1 MVAVPAPTTVTVP
14 LVVTVATAVLL
25 LVYVNAPLL
34 SLVGAVKL
42 NEASLKFLAG
52 TDNALIVGAMDDTTS
67 DAVTLPLV

>member
-1 MVAVPAPTTVTVP
+1 MVVDPAPTTVTVP

-52 TDNALIVGAMDDTTS
+52 TDNAPIVGAMADTTS